1 MAISNIKQD
10 ELLTLDDIVFTHNN
24 FDDYIKIMGIE
35 NLDSSSVSSLIKFIG
50 YFEGNGYFNYNYTTK
65 GTGIEITLYRPK
77 RSQSFLMDLKN
88 NVLGF
93 GEVYFCETDNRF
105 VLSISGKED
114 IFKIIHLLN
123 GNLSS
128 LYALNE
134 FQTFL
139 NVYNERY
146 NTSISFKP
154 TLVDINLST
163 SWLSGFI
170 DSTGFF
176 SCHTTIKRNLDGV
189 QILKRRRN
197 DHKDFINEDHLDF
210 RDKSYKFSIK
220 FNICHCDRHIIE
232 SIRDVLKT
240 KKKIFVHYN
249 DDFDQPSYEFDT
261 SSKVVVKKIKKY
273 LNKPENFLET
283 PENIEILSSWLN
295 LFEDMNMDIH
305 KENPQ
310 EFYNDVKI
318 FNKLN
323 KRLNV
328 FGEV

>member
-24 FDDYIKIMGIE
+24 FDDYIEIMGIQ

-77 RSQSFLMDLKN
+77 RSQTFLIDIKD

-93 GEVYFCETDNRF
+93 GEVFFCETNNRF
-105 VLSISGKED
+105 VLSISGEKD
-114 IFKIIHLLN
+114 ILKMIHLLN

-128 LYALNE
+128 LHTLNE

-146 NTSISFKP
+146 NTSISFKS
-154 TLVDINLST
+154 TLVSINLLT

-170 DSTGFF
+170 DAVGYF
-176 SCHTTIKRNLDGV
+176 SFHTTVKRNLDGV
-189 QILKRRRN
+189 KILKRRRRH
-197 DHKDFINEDHLDF
+197 HKDFINDDHLDF
-210 RDKSYKFSIK
+210 TEKSYKFLIK
-220 FNICHCDRHIIE
+220 FNICHSDQHIVE
-232 SIRDVLKT
+232 GIRDALKT
-240 KKKIFVHYN
+240 KKKLFVHYN

-261 SSKVVVKKIKKY
+261 SSKAVIKKLRKY
-273 LNKPENFLET
+273 INKPENYLET
-283 PENIEILSSWLN
+283 PENTQIVSSWLN
-295 LFEDMNMDIH
+295 IFEDMNIELD
-305 KENPQ
+305 KEDPY
-310 EFYNDVKI
+310 EFYNNVKT